1 MSDTD
6 LGRVRLIVTGSEPD
20 EVDAAVSQLTAV
32 TSEWGEGVSVAS
44 AGQDDL
50 SDAERKVV
58 DPVSL
63 AALIISIPSAL
74 LAVHDLADRIA
85 KRRRA
90 ADLASN
96 APTQDTTARA
106 YLVIDGHL
114 LALDSADPDQ
124 LLDLV
129 NQTTDP
135 SPH

>member
-20 EVDAAVSQLTAV
+20 DVDAAVSQLTAV

-44 AGQDDL
+44 ADQDDL
-50 SDAERKVV
+50 SDAERKLV

-90 ADLASN
+90 KDLASN
-96 APTQDTTARA
+96 APTQNTTTRA
-106 YLVIDGHL
+106 YLVIGGHL
-114 LALDSADPDQ
+114 LALDSMDPDQ

-129 NQTTDP
+129 NQTNEP
-135 SPH
+135 NPH